1 VAVNVRVPGAL
12 RTETGGSSTVDIPLP
27 GGTLGQLLDRLRQE
41 YPRLERRLRDEQ
53 GELRRYVN
61 VYVDGEECRRLG
73 GLATEVP
80 DGAEIFVVPSVA
92 GG

>member
-1 VAVNVRVPGAL
+1 VNVKVPGAL
-12 RTETGGSSTVDIPLP
+12 RSETGGATTVDVDLA
-27 GGTLGQLLDRLRQE
+27 GGTLGEVLDRLRVE
-41 YPRLERRLRDEQ
+41 HPRLERRLRDER

-73 GLATEVP
+73 GLATEVA